1 MKDNNTMAHRNTNF
15 LSRLFGTT
23 LRVASRKRLGLWAAL
38 LTVPTAAIAVG
49 QVQPDGRMMRSPDV
63 SAEKIVFSYGDDLW
77 LVDRAGGVA
86 SPLASPP
93 GAENNPRFS
102 PDGKSIA
109 FEGNYEG
116 GRDLYV
122 IPTAGGIAER
132 WTHHP
137 SSERLCDWTPDGS
150 SLLLATNGF
159 AGLSRMNQLFT
170 VSKQQPLPKLLPVPY
185 GENAS
190 LSSDGEWLAYIPYGT
205 DQRTWKRYRG
215 GMASDIW
222 LFHLPTKASKRMTDF
237 EGTDSYP
244 MWHGKTVYYL
254 SDAGDTNR
262 LNIWAYNTESGQRE
276 AITKYTDYDCKSPS
290 IGPGPNGEGEII
302 FQKGSQLLLLNLAS
316 REAQAVN
323 ITIPGDRPTLRPQQ
337 VDAAKFVGSASLSPT
352 GQRVVVQARG
362 DIWTLPA
369 KNGSPRNLTNSNG
382 SFERDPAWSPDGRW
396 IAYLSDATGEY
407 ELYLTQSD
415 GRGETRQ
422 LTKNGSAFRYRP
434 QWSPDS
440 KSIVFGDKTGALFV
454 HQIEAGDTKLVVKD
468 PQGNPMSASWSADSA
483 WLTYSLNPDQR
494 SAGSSIWAYKVADA
508 TSLRLTAGFFN
519 DSNPV
524 FDPKGDFLFFS
535 SNRAFNNPQ
544 YDDLGTSF
552 IYAGT
557 EVLMAMPL
565 RADVKHPYLPEVDE
579 ETWKQ
584 DTPADAAKKPDE
596 ADKKEEKA
604 NPDSSPAQESPQ
616 DGDTKP
622 TDDTK
627 PADGDTKPAD
637 GDKPKEDK
645 TKESPKPLV
654 IEAEGAETRSFQLPV
669 PQGSFNSLAVNNDG
683 HLLYSRGGSRGSN
696 TPPAIKIFDLK
707 DKEKAEK
714 EVVAGVGRFEI
725 SFDRRKLL
733 VSRGD
738 NFYILDAKAGQKLE
752 KEVSTSG
759 MTVVIDPRTEW
770 KQLFWEAWRLERDFF
785 YESTLHGVDWP
796 AIGKQYEALLAD
808 CVTRRDVGF
817 VISEMISELN
827 VGHAYYREASLDSGP
842 NNNVGTLGMRLQVE
856 GEAFKIADLYMG
868 AAWDV
873 DARNPL
879 YEAGVRPGQYLLAIN
894 HQPLRTQED
903 PYARLIGSVG
913 QTVMLTVSDQAT
925 SGDADKTIAYKVT
938 NSDEDLRFRHWI
950 ETKRRYVEEKSGG
963 KVGYVYVV
971 NTGVPGQNDLVRQF
985 YGQIGKEAL
994 IIDDR
999 WNGGGQ
1005 IPTRFIELLNRPVT
1019 NYWARRDGTD
1029 WTWPPDSHQGPKCML
1044 INGLAGSG
1052 GDMFPALFRQN
1063 GLGKLIGMR
1072 TWGGLVGISGSPGL
1086 IDGAS
1091 VTVPSFGYYRV
1102 DGTWGIEGHGVD
1114 PDLEVI
1120 DDPALM
1126 VDGGDPQLDRGIALM
1141 LEEIAAK
1148 GYRPP
1153 QRPTSPNRRGFGIDP
1168 KDR

>member
-1 MKDNNTMAHRNTNF
+1 MTFRNWNIIAGLARWSVFSKVRRRSWLLAAF
-15 LSRLFGTT
+15 LSLPG
-23 LRVASRKRLGLWAAL
+23 AGAAF
-38 LTVPTAAIAVG
+38 G
-49 QVQPDGRMMRSPDV
+49 QVQPDARMMRSPDV
-63 SAEKIVFSYGDDLW
+63 SAEKIVFSYADDLW
-77 LVDRAGGVA
+77 TVDRAGGVA

-93 GAENNPRFS
+93 GPESNPRFS
-102 PDGKSIA
+102 PNGQSIA

-122 IPTAGGIAER
+122 IPTSGGIAER

-137 SSERLCDWTPDGS
+137 SNERLCDWSPDGS
-150 SLLLATNGF
+150 ALLHSSNGF
-159 AGLSRMNQLFT
+159 AGLARMNQLFT
-170 VSKQQPLPKLLPVPY
+170 ATKQQPLPKLLPVPY

-190 LSSDGEWLAYIPYGT
+190 LSGDGQWLAYIPYGT

-222 LFHLPTKASKRMTDF
+222 LFHLTTKTSKRVTDF

-244 MWHGKTVYYL
+244 MWHGQTLYYL
-254 SDAGDTNR
+254 SDAGETNR
-262 LNIWAYNTESGQRE
+262 LNIWSYNTETGERQ
-276 AITKYTDYDCKSPS
+276 AITKFSDYDCKSPS
-290 IGPGPNGEGEII
+290 IGPGTNGEGEIV
-302 FQKGSQLLLLNLAS
+302 FQKGSQLFLLNLAS
-316 REAQAVN
+316 REANAVN

-337 VDAAKFVGSASLSPT
+337 VDAAKFIDNASVSPT
-352 GQRVVVQARG
+352 GQRIVVQARG
-362 DIWTLPA
+362 DVWTLPA

-407 ELYLTQSD
+407 ELYVMQSD

-422 LTKNGSAFRYRP
+422 LTKGGSAFRYSP

-440 KSIVFGDKTGALFV
+440 KSILFGDKTGSLYI
-454 HQIEAGDTKLVVKD
+454 HHLETSDTKLVVKD
-468 PQGNPMSASWSADSA
+468 PQGNPMTASWSADSA

-494 SAGSSIWAYKVADA
+494 SAGSSIWVYKVADGTA
-508 TSLRLTAGFFN
+508 QRLTAGFFN

-524 FDPKGDFLFFS
+524 FDSKGDYIFFG

-544 YDDLGTSF
+544 YEDLGTTF

-557 EVLMAMPL
+557 EVLMALPL
-565 RADVKHPYLPEVDE
+565 RADVKHPFLPEVDE
-579 ETWKQ
+579 ETWKEESKPTSEKPTAEKPAGDDATPPAEKPAASESEKPAEKQ
-584 DTPADAAKKPDE
+584 DATASNEAKDGATDKAKDE
-596 ADKKEEKA
+596 AKQE
-604 NPDSSPAQESPQ
+604 PA
-616 DGDTKP
+616 
-622 TDDTK
+622 
-627 PADGDTKPAD
+627 
-637 GDKPKEDK
+637 
-645 TKESPKPLV
+645 KPLV
-654 IEAEGAETRSFQLPV
+654 IEVEGAETRAFQLPV
-669 PQGSFNSLAVNNDG
+669 PQGTFGALAVNSDG
-683 HLLYSRGGSRGSN
+683 HLIYTRTGSRGSN
-696 TPPAIKIFDLK
+696 NPTAIKIFDLK

-714 EVVAGVGRFEI
+714 DVVVGAGQFEL
-725 SFDRRKLL
+725 SADRKKLL

-738 NFYILDAKAGQKLE
+738 TFYIVDAKAGQKLE
-752 KEVSTSG
+752 KEVSTAG
-759 MTVVIDPRTEW
+759 MTVVIDPRVEW

-785 YESTLHGVDWP
+785 YESTLHGVDWL

-817 VISEMISELN
+817 VISELISELN
-827 VGHAYYREASLDSGP
+827 VGHAYYREAELESGP
-842 NNNVGTLGMRLQVE
+842 NNNVGTLGLRLEIE
-856 GEAFKIADLYMG
+856 GDAFKIAQLYMG

-879 YEAGVRPGQYLLAIN
+879 FEAGVREGQYLIAIN
-894 HQPLRTQED
+894 HQPLRTTEN
-903 PYARLIGSVG
+903 PYARLIGTVG
-913 QTVMLTVSDQAT
+913 GTVLLTVSDQPT
-925 SGDADKTIAYKVT
+925 SGENDKTVAYKVT
-938 NSDEDLRFRHWI
+938 SSDEELRFRHWI

-963 KVGYVYVV
+963 KVGYIYVV

-1072 TWGGLVGISGSPGL
+1072 TWGGLVGISGSPSL

-1102 DGTWGIEGHGVD
+1102 DGSWGIEGHGVD
-1114 PDLEVI
+1114 PDIEVI

-1126 VDGGDPQLDRGIALM
+1126 TDGGDPQLDRAIDLM
-1141 LEEIAAK
+1141 QEEIATK
-1148 GYRPP
+1148 GYRAPE
-1153 QRPTSPNRRGFGIDP
+1153 RPAGPNRSGFGIDP

>member
-1 MKDNNTMAHRNTNF
+1 MAIRQTSLRAWF
-15 LSRLFGTT
+15 LGTVSQ
-23 LRVASRKRLGLWAAL
+23 RSAKRRLGLL
-38 LTVPTAAIAVG
+38 AAIFAIPNAAVALA
-49 QVQPDGRMMRSPDV
+49 QVQPDARMMRSPDV

-77 LVDRAGGVA
+77 VVDRAGGMA

-93 GAENNPRFS
+93 GAESNPRFS
-102 PDGKSIA
+102 PDGRMIA

-122 IPTAGGIAER
+122 IPTTGGIAER

-150 SLLLATNGF
+150 SLLHATNGF

-170 VSKQQPLPKLLPVPY
+170 ASKQQPLPQLLPVPY
-185 GENAS
+185 GENAG

-222 LFHLPTKASKRMTDF
+222 LFHLPTKTSKRMTDF

-254 SDAGDTNR
+254 SDAGDTHR
-262 LNIWAYNTESGQRE
+262 LNIWAYNTETGERQ
-276 AITKYTDYDCKSPS
+276 AITKFADFDCKSPS

-302 FQKGSQLLLLNLAS
+302 FQKGSQLFLLNLAS
-316 REAQAVN
+316 REAQPVT

-337 VDAAKFVGSASLSPT
+337 VDAAKFIGAASLSPT
-352 GQRVVVQARG
+352 GQRLVVQARG
-362 DIWTLPA
+362 DVWTLPA

-382 SFERDPAWSPDGRW
+382 SFERDPSWSPDGRW

-407 ELYLTQSD
+407 ELYVMQSD

-422 LTKNGSAFRYRP
+422 LTKNGSAFRYSP

-440 KSIVFGDKTGALFV
+440 KAIVFGDKTGSLFV
-454 HQIEAGDTKLVVKD
+454 HQLDAGDTKLVVKD
-468 PQGNPMSASWSADSA
+468 PQGNAMSASWSADSA

-494 SAGSSIWAYKVADA
+494 SAGSSIWVYQVSDA
-508 TSLRLTAGFFN
+508 TTHRLTAGFFN

-524 FDPKGDFLFFS
+524 FDANGDYLFFS

-565 RADVKHPYLPEVDE
+565 RSDVKHPYLPEVDE
-579 ETWKQ
+579 ETWKDEAQ
-584 DTPADAAKKPDE
+584 SEKKPE
-596 ADKKEEKA
+596 
-604 NPDSSPAQESPQ
+604 
-616 DGDTKP
+616 
-622 TDDTK
+622 
-627 PADGDTKPAD
+627 
-637 GDKPKEDK
+637 GDKPETQPDQEPKNTD
-645 TKESPKPLV
+645 SPKVDTTPAQDSDKPAETDKPEAEAAKQIVKALV
-654 IEAEGAETRSFQLPV
+654 IETEGAETRAFQLPV
-669 PQGSFNSLAVNNDG
+669 PQGSFSSLAVNSDG

-714 EVVAGVGRFEI
+714 DVVAGFGRFDM
-725 SFDRRKLL
+725 SADRKKLL

-738 NFYILDAKAGQKLE
+738 SFFIIDAKAGQKTE
-752 KEVSTSG
+752 KEVPTAG

-770 KQLFWEAWRLERDFF
+770 KQVFWEAWRLQRDFF
-785 YESTLHGVDWP
+785 YEPTLHGMDWP

-817 VISEMISELN
+817 VISELISELN
-827 VGHAYYREASLDSGP
+827 VGHAYYREAALESGP
-842 NNNVGTLGMRLQVE
+842 NNNVGTLGLRLEVE
-856 GEAFKIADLYMG
+856 GEAFKIAELYMG
-868 AAWDV
+868 SAWDV

-879 YEAGVRPGQYLLAIN
+879 YEAGVRQGQYLLAIN
-894 HQPLRTQED
+894 HQPLRTNEN
-903 PYARLIGSVG
+903 PYARLVG
-913 QTVMLTVSDQAT
+913 TVGGTVLLTVSDQAT

-938 NSDEDLRFRHWI
+938 SSDEELRFRHWI
-950 ETKRRYVEEKSGG
+950 ESKRRYVEEKSGG

-985 YGQIGKEAL
+985 YGQIAKEAL

-1072 TWGGLVGISGSPGL
+1072 TWGGLVGITSAPGL
-1086 IDGAS
+1086 VDGAS

-1102 DGTWGIEGHGVD
+1102 DGGWGIEGHGVD
-1114 PDLEVI
+1114 PDIEVI

-1126 VDGGDPQLDRGIALM
+1126 SNGGDPQLDRGIALM
-1141 LEEIAAK
+1141 LEEIETN
-1148 GYRPP
+1148 GYQPPKRPA
-1153 QRPTSPNRRGFGIDP
+1153 SPNRSGFGIDP

>member
-1 MKDNNTMAHRNTNF
+1 
-15 LSRLFGTT
+15 
-23 LRVASRKRLGLWAAL
+23 
-38 LTVPTAAIAVG
+38 
-49 QVQPDGRMMRSPDV
+49 MMRSPDV

-86 SPLASPP
+86 TPLASPP
-93 GAENNPRFS
+93 GAESNPRFS
-102 PDGKSIA
+102 PNGQAIA

-122 IPTAGGIAER
+122 IPTAGGISER

-137 SSERLCDWTPDGS
+137 SAERLCEWTPDGN
-150 SLLLATNGF
+150 SLLHSSNGF
-159 AGLSRMNQLFT
+159 AGLARMNQLFT
-170 VSKQQPLPKLLPVPY
+170 VSKQQPLPKLLPIPY
-185 GENAS
+185 GENGS

-222 LFHLPTKASKRMTDF
+222 LFHLPTKTSKRMTDF

-254 SDAGDTNR
+254 SDAGDTHR
-262 LNIWAYNTESGQRE
+262 LNIWSYNTETGERQ
-276 AITKYTDYDCKSPS
+276 AITNYADYDCKSPS
-290 IGPGPNGEGEII
+290 MGPGPNGEGEII
-302 FQKGSQLLLLNLAS
+302 FQKGSQLLLLNLAT
-316 REAQAVN
+316 RAAEPVN

-337 VDAAKFVGSASLSPT
+337 VNAAEFVGNASLSPT

-362 DIWTLPA
+362 DVWTLPA

-407 ELYLTQSD
+407 ELYVMQSD

-422 LTKNGSAFRYRP
+422 LTKNGSAFRYSP

-440 KSIVFGDKTGALFV
+440 KAIVFGDKTGSLFV

-468 PQGNPMSASWSADSA
+468 PQGNQMSAAWSPDSG

-494 SAGSSIWAYKVADA
+494 SAGSSVWVYKLADGS
-508 TSLRLTAGFFN
+508 THRMTAGFFN

-524 FDPKGDFLFFS
+524 FDTKGDYIFFS

-544 YDDLGTSF
+544 YEDLGTTF
-552 IYAGT
+552 IYADT
-557 EVLMAMPL
+557 AVLMAMPL

-579 ETWKQ
+579 ETWKDETKPDAKSDAKPDGEKDAEQ
-584 DTPADAAKKPDE
+584 KDAPAAAETKATDTPKGDDA
-596 ADKKEEKA
+596 
-604 NPDSSPAQESPQ
+604 
-616 DGDTKP
+616 
-622 TDDTK
+622 
-627 PADGDTKPAD
+627 KPAD
-637 GDKPKEDK
+637 GDKPAESDKSKEEAAKDAI
-645 TKESPKPLV
+645 KPVV
-654 IEAEGAETRSFQLPV
+654 IEVEGAETRSFQLPV
-669 PQGSFNSLAVNNDG
+669 PQGSFNSLAVNSDG

-696 TPPAIKIFDLK
+696 TPPSIKVFDLQ

-714 EVVAGVGRFEI
+714 EVLAGVGRFEL
-725 SFDRRKLL
+725 SADRKKLL

-738 NFYILDAKAGQKLE
+738 NIYIVDAKAGQKLE
-752 KEVSTSG
+752 KTVPTAG
-759 MTVVIDPRTEW
+759 MTVVIDPRAEW

-785 YESTLHGVDWP
+785 YEPTLHGVDWP

-827 VGHAYYREASLDSGP
+827 VGHAYYREAALESGP
-842 NNNVGTLGMRLQVE
+842 SNNVGTLGMRLEVE
-856 GEAFKIADLYMG
+856 GEAFKIAELYMG
-868 AAWDV
+868 SAWDV

-879 YEAGVRPGQYLLAIN
+879 YEAGVRAGQYLLAIN
-894 HQPLRTQED
+894 HQPLRTNEN

-913 QTVMLTVSDQAT
+913 GTVLLTVSDQAT
-925 SGDADKTIAYKVT
+925 ASDKDKTIAYKVT
-938 NSDEDLRFRHWI
+938 GSDEDLRFRNWI
-950 ETKRRYVEEKSGG
+950 ESKRRYVEEKSGG
-963 KVGYVYVV
+963 KIGYIYVV

-985 YGQIGKEAL
+985 FGQIGKEAL

-1072 TWGGLVGISGSPGL
+1072 TWGGLVGISGAPSL

-1091 VTVPSFGYYRV
+1091 VTIPSFGYYRV
-1102 DGTWGIEGHGVD
+1102 DGGWGIEGHGVD

-1126 VDGGDPQLDRGIALM
+1126 TDGGDPQLDRGIALM
-1141 LEEIAAK
+1141 LEEIETK
-1148 GYRPP
+1148 GYKPP
-1153 QRPTSPNRRGFGIDP
+1153 QRPASPNRSGFGIDP

>member
-1 MKDNNTMAHRNTNF
+1 MLACF
-15 LSRLFGTT
+15 L
-23 LRVASRKRLGLWAAL
+23 A
-38 LTVPTAAIAVG
+38 VPHAITAIG
-49 QVQPDGRMMRSPDV
+49 QVQPDARMMRSPDV

-86 SPLASPP
+86 TPLASPP
-93 GAENNPRFS
+93 GAESNPRFS
-102 PDGKSIA
+102 PNGQAIA

-122 IPTAGGIAER
+122 IPTAGGISER

-137 SSERLCDWTPDGS
+137 SAERLCEWTPDGN
-150 SLLLATNGF
+150 SLLHSSNGF
-159 AGLSRMNQLFT
+159 AGLARMNQLFT
-170 VSKQQPLPKLLPVPY
+170 VSKQQPLPKLLPIPY
-185 GENAS
+185 GENGS

-222 LFHLPTKASKRMTDF
+222 LFHLPTKTSKRMTDF

-254 SDAGDTNR
+254 SDAGDTSR
-262 LNIWAYNTESGQRE
+262 LNIWSYNTETGERQ
-276 AITKYTDYDCKSPS
+276 AITKYADYDCKSPAM
-290 IGPGPNGEGEII
+290 GPGPNGEGEII
-302 FQKGSQLLLLNLAS
+302 FQKGSQLLLLNLSTRAA
-316 REAQAVN
+316 EPVN

-337 VDAAKFVGSASLSPT
+337 VNAAEFVGNASLSPT

-362 DIWTLPA
+362 DVWTLPA

-407 ELYLTQSD
+407 ELYVMQSD

-422 LTKNGSAFRYRP
+422 LTKNGSAFRYSP

-440 KSIVFGDKTGALFV
+440 KAIVFGDKTGSLFV
-454 HQIEAGDTKLVVKD
+454 HQIEASDTKLVVKD
-468 PQGNPMSASWSADSA
+468 PQGNQMSAAWSPDSG

-494 SAGSSIWAYKVADA
+494 SAGSSVWVYKLADGS
-508 TSLRLTAGFFN
+508 THRMTAGFFN

-524 FDPKGDFLFFS
+524 FDTKGDYIFFS

-544 YDDLGTSF
+544 YEDLGTTF
-552 IYAGT
+552 IYADT
-557 EVLMAMPL
+557 AVLTAMPL

-579 ETWKQ
+579 ETWKDETKSDAKSDAKPDGEKDAEQ
-584 DTPADAAKKPDE
+584 KDAPAAAETKGTDTPKSDDA
-596 ADKKEEKA
+596 
-604 NPDSSPAQESPQ
+604 
-616 DGDTKP
+616 
-622 TDDTK
+622 
-627 PADGDTKPAD
+627 KPAD
-637 GDKPKEDK
+637 GDKPAESDKSKEEAAKDAI
-645 TKESPKPLV
+645 KPVV
-654 IEAEGAETRSFQLPV
+654 IEMEGAETRSFQLPV
-669 PQGSFNSLAVNNDG
+669 PQGSFNSLAVNSDG

-696 TPPAIKIFDLK
+696 TPPSIKVFDLQ

-714 EVVAGVGRFEI
+714 EVLAGVGRFEL
-725 SFDRRKLL
+725 SADRKKLL

-738 NFYILDAKAGQKLE
+738 NIYIVEAKAGQKLE
-752 KEVSTSG
+752 KTVPTAG
-759 MTVVIDPRTEW
+759 MTVVIDPRAEW

-785 YESTLHGVDWP
+785 YEPTLHGVDWP

-827 VGHAYYREASLDSGP
+827 VGHAYYREAALESGP
-842 NNNVGTLGMRLQVE
+842 SNNVGTLGMRLEVE
-856 GEAFKIADLYMG
+856 GEAFKIAELYMG
-868 AAWDV
+868 SAWDV

-879 YEAGVRPGQYLLAIN
+879 YEAGVRAGQYLLAIN
-894 HQPLRTQED
+894 HQPLRTNEN

-913 QTVMLTVSDQAT
+913 GTVLLTVSDQAT
-925 SGDADKTIAYKVT
+925 ASDKDKTIAYKVT
-938 NSDEDLRFRHWI
+938 GSDEELRFRNWI
-950 ETKRRYVEEKSGG
+950 ESKRRYVEEKSGG
-963 KVGYVYVV
+963 KIGYIYVV

-1072 TWGGLVGISGSPGL
+1072 TWGGLVGISGAPSL

-1091 VTVPSFGYYRV
+1091 VTIPSFGYYRV
-1102 DGTWGIEGHGVD
+1102 DGGWGIEGHGVD

-1126 VDGGDPQLDRGIALM
+1126 TDGGDPQLDRGIALM
-1141 LEEIAAK
+1141 LEEIETK
-1148 GYRPP
+1148 GYKPP
-1153 QRPTSPNRRGFGIDP
+1153 QRPASPNRSGFGIDP

>member
-1 MKDNNTMAHRNTNF
+1 MVFRNNSLIAKVLTLPLVGAMGRKSILLAAFFTIP
-15 LSRLFGTT
+15 TT
-23 LRVASRKRLGLWAAL
+23 
-38 LTVPTAAIAVG
+38 TATFA
-49 QVQPDGRMMRSPDV
+49 QVQPDARMMRSPDV
-63 SAEKIVFSYGDDLW
+63 SAQKIVFSYGDDLW
-77 LVDRAGGVA
+77 VVDRTGGVA

-93 GAENNPRFS
+93 GAESNPRFS
-102 PDGKSIA
+102 PNGQAIA
-109 FEGNYEG
+109 FEGNYDG

-150 SLLLATNGF
+150 SLLHSTNGF

-170 VSKQQPLPKLLPVPY
+170 VTKQQPLPKLLPIPY

-222 LFHLPTKASKRMTDF
+222 LFHLPTKVSKRITDF

-244 MWHGKTVYYL
+244 MWHGKKVFYL
-254 SDAGDTNR
+254 SDAGETNR
-262 LNIWAYNTESGQRE
+262 LNIWEYNTETGERQ
-276 AITKYTDYDCKSPS
+276 AVTKYTDYDCKSPS

-302 FQKGSQLLLLNLAS
+302 FQKGSQLVLVNLS
-316 REAQAVN
+316 TREAQPVN

-337 VDAAKFVGSASLSPT
+337 VDAAKFISNASLSPT
-352 GQRVVVQARG
+352 AQRVVVQARG

-382 SFERDPAWSPDGRW
+382 SFERDPAWSPDGQW

-407 ELYLTQSD
+407 ELYVMQSD

-422 LTKNGSAFRYRP
+422 LTKNGSAFRYNP

-454 HQIEAGDTKLVVKD
+454 HQMEAGESKLVVKD

-494 SAGSSIWAYKVADA
+494 SAGSSIWVYKVADGTA
-508 TSLRLTAGFFN
+508 HRLTAGFFN

-524 FDPKGDFLFFS
+524 FDAQGDYIFFS
-535 SNRAFNNPQ
+535 SNRAFNSPQ
-544 YDDLGTSF
+544 YEDLGTSF
-552 IYAGT
+552 IYANTG
-557 EVLMAMPL
+557 VLMAMPL

-579 ETWKQ
+579 ETWK
-584 DTPADAAKKPDE
+584 DATKLDADKSEPESPAADKPTEPAAGE
-596 ADKKEEKA
+596 ADKQEDK
-604 NPDSSPAQESPQ
+604 PATDKQ
-616 DGDTKP
+616 DPAAEVAGDV
-622 TDDTK
+622 K
-627 PADGDTKPAD
+627 PADK
-637 GDKPKEDK
+637 DKPKNDP
-645 TKESPKPLV
+645 KEPPKPLV

-669 PQGSFNSLAVNNDG
+669 PQGSFNSLAVNNEG
-683 HLLYSRGGSRGSN
+683 HLIYVRGGGRGSDN
-696 TPPAIKIFDLK
+696 PPAIKIFDLK

-714 EVVAGVGRFEI
+714 DVVTGVGRFQL
-725 SFDRRKLL
+725 SADRKKLF

-738 NFYILDAKAGQKLE
+738 DFFIVDSKAGQKLE
-752 KEVSTSG
+752 KQVPTAG

-827 VGHAYYREASLDSGP
+827 IGHAYYREASLESGP
-842 NNNVGTLGMRLQVE
+842 SNNVGTLGLRLEVE
-856 GEAFKIADLYMG
+856 GDAFKIAELYMG
-868 AAWDV
+868 SAWDV

-879 YEAGVRPGQYLLAIN
+879 FEAGVRSGQYLLAIN
-894 HQPLRTQED
+894 HQPLRTDEN
-903 PYARLIGSVG
+903 PYERLIGKVG
-913 QTVMLTVSDQAT
+913 GTVLLTVSDQAT
-925 SGDADKTIAYKVT
+925 ASDKDKTVAYKVSS
-938 NSDEDLRFRHWI
+938 SDEDLRFRYWI
-950 ETKRRYVEEKSGG
+950 ESKRRYVEEKSGG
-963 KVGYVYVV
+963 KVGYIYVV

-1102 DGTWGIEGHGVD
+1102 DGGWGIEGHGVD

-1126 VDGGDPQLDRGIALM
+1126 TNGGDPQLDRGIALM
-1141 LEEIAAK
+1141 LEEIETK
-1148 GYRPP
+1148 GYKPPKRPE
-1153 QRPTSPNRRGFGIDP
+1153 SPNRSGFGIDP